1 MHPLHDYVA
10 KQLAEKLKSRKVVV
24 WYDVRR
30 EFAPFISEVRGGT
43 RINSEAVSVTIAG
56 LSTRLA
62 EYDGSMFELR
72 AVVEPY
78 VCGDVPE
85 CVIRLPAWLRAR
97 PPRLGADGARK
108 GGRVL

>member
-1 MHPLHDYVA
+1 MHPLHDYVV

-30 EFAPFISEVRGGT
+30 EFAPFIAEVRGGART
-43 RINSEAVSVTIAG
+43 SNEAVSVTVAG
-56 LSTRLA
+56 LAARLA

-72 AVVEPY
+72 AVVEPLRLRGCAG
-78 VCGDVPE
+78 VRGP
-85 CVIRLPAWLRAR
+85 LPAWLRTR
-97 PPRLGADGARK
+97 PPRLGAHGTRK